1 MKKQLREHLEQLQSE
16 LAGAAA
22 LDEESKKLIDS
33 VLQDV
38 QELLDHTE
46 SATSHEPHGLAERL
60 RDATRQFEESHPTL
74 SAAVGRVMD
83 TLTNLGI

>member
-1 MKKQLREHLEQLQSE
+1 MKQQLREHLEELQSE

-22 LDEESKKLIDS
+22 LDEESRKLIDS

-38 QELLDHTE
+38 QALLDHTE
-46 SATSHEPHGLAERL
+46 PAASHGLTERL
-60 RDATRQFEESHPTL
+60 RAATRQFEESHPTL

-83 TLTNLGI
+83 TLSNLGI